1 MTNELKKTGQ
11 TISVG
16 VLSYNSEATVIE
28 TLDSILNQTYDLKK
42 IELIISDDN
51 SFDETPTIVQEWLDL
66 HGTNF
71 HRTFF
76 QTSDK
81 NTGISGNFNRILN
94 QVTSSWLK
102 PIAADDILMPR
113 CLSDNVE
120 FVSSHPESRIVF
132 SNTIGFKN
140 DVSSG
145 VGEFVCDDEFFK
157 LNADNQ
163 SKSLLKSCSVFAPT
177 SFISTDLLRDIGGA
191 DERFPM
197 IEDYPLW
204 LKITSSGVRLYMND
218 VFSVYYRLGDSVSRG
233 KKTIGNERYLKDS
246 RRFHQE
252 YIWPNVS
259 LLERLDDR
267 VMFFCKLSGIKIFR
281 NRKSIFY
288 KIFYNLMKLIRPL
301 VIFRK
306 VKLLLTL
313 KPK

>member
-28 TLDSILNQTYDLKK
+28 TLDSILNQTYDLKT

-81 NTGISGNFNRILN
+81 NTGISGNFNRILKH
-94 QVTSSWLK
+94 VTSSWLK

-120 FVSSHPESRIVF
+120 FVTAHPESRIVF
-132 SNTIGFKN
+132 SNAVVFEN
-140 DVSSG
+140 EVSSSI
-145 VGEFVCDDEFFK
+145 GELICDDQFFK

-177 SFISTDLLRDIGGA
+177 SFICTDLLRGIGGA

-218 VFSVYYRLGDSVSRG
+218 VFSVYYRSGDTVSRG
-233 KKTIGNERYLKDS
+233 RKTIGNERYLRDN
-246 RRFHQE
+246 RNFHKE

-259 LLERLDDR
+259 PLKKFDEK
-267 VMFFCKLSGIKIFR
+267 VMFFSKLIGIKVFR
-281 NRKSIFY
+281 NKKTFGYRV
-288 KIFYNLMKLIRPL
+288 FYNLLKLIRPL
-301 VIFRK
+301 TLYQ
-306 VKLLLTL
+306 KL
-313 KPK
+313 K

>member
-1 MTNELKKTGQ
+1 MIKELKKTGE

-28 TLDSILNQTYDLKK
+28 TLDSILNQTFDLKT

-51 SFDETPTIVQEWLDL
+51 SVDATPAIVQEWLDL

-81 NTGISGNFNRILN
+81 NTGISGNFNRILKH
-94 QVTSSWLK
+94 VTSSWLK

-113 CLSDNVE
+113 CLSDNYE
-120 FVSSHPESRIVF
+120 FVTAHPESKIVF
-132 SNTIGFKN
+132 SNAVVFEN
-140 DVSSG
+140 EVSSSIG
-145 VGEFVCDDEFFK
+145 KLICDDQFFK

-177 SFISTDLLRDIGGA
+177 SFICTDLLRGIGGA

-218 VFSVYYRLGDSVSRG
+218 VFSVYYRSGDTVSRG
-233 KKTIGNERYLKDS
+233 RKTIGNERYLRDN
-246 RRFHQE
+246 RNFHKE

-259 LLERLDDR
+259 PLKKFDEK
-267 VMFFCKLSGIKIFR
+267 VMFFSKLIGIKIFR
-281 NRKSIFY
+281 NKKTFGYR
-288 KIFYNLMKLIRPL
+288 IFYNLLKLIRPL
-301 VIFRK
+301 TLFQ
-306 VKLLLTL
+306 KL
-313 KPK
+313 K

>member
-1 MTNELKKTGQ
+1 
-11 TISVG
+11 
-16 VLSYNSEATVIE
+16 
-28 TLDSILNQTYDLKK
+28 
-42 IELIISDDN
+42 
-51 SFDETPTIVQEWLDL
+51 VQEWLDL

-81 NTGISGNFNRILN
+81 NTGISGNFNRILKH
-94 QVTSSWLK
+94 VTSSWLK

-113 CLSDNVE
+113 CLSDNVK
-120 FVSSHPESRIVF
+120 FVFSHPESRIVF

-177 SFISTDLLRDIGGA
+177 SFICTDLLRGIGGA

-259 LLERLDDR
+259 CLKIFEDK
-267 VMFFCKLSGIKIFR
+267 VMFFSKLKGIKIFR
-281 NRKSIFY
+281 NKKTVGYR
-288 KIFYNLMKLIRPL
+288 IFYNLMKLMLPWKIIK
-301 VIFRK
+301 IFKWLITVR
-306 VKLLLTL
+306 LICY
-313 KPK
+313 